1 MKKTSVRAKD
11 GENINQLLR
20 RFKKVTSDSGK
31 LEEFKDN
38 MFYTKPTTE
47 RKQASGAA
55 KSRNRKRVALDQLP
69 TKPGQLHVKK

>member
-1 MKKTSVRAKD
+1 MTRTSVRAKD

-20 RFKKVTSDSGK
+20 RFKKVSSDSGK

-47 RKQASGAA
+47 RKNSAGAA
-55 KSRNRKRVALDQLP
+55 KSRNRKRVAQDALP
-69 TKPGQLHVKK
+69 TKPGHQAKK

>member
-47 RKQASGAA
+47 RKNSAGAA

-69 TKPGQLHVKK
+69 SKPGHQVKK